1 MVHLYL
7 KMAHRSARPD
17 LQEIAPGPAPL
28 IMVPFCSVREGQ
40 VQVQATSSQQWKQS
54 HGTCMG
60 LPQQLI
66 WPTTGN
72 HHDSTLLARPITARL
87 YGRDHIW

>member
-40 VQVQATSSQQWKQS
+40 VQVQAASSQQPAMEAIPWHV
-54 HGTCMG
+54 HGFAAAIDMA
-60 LPQQLI
+60 
-66 WPTTGN
+66 N
-72 HHDSTLLARPITARL
+72 HREPPR
-87 YGRDHIW
+87 